1 MADALVHPVLAD
13 RLGTQEA
20 PIRPAEDDL
29 HGDGLGTRVR
39 AYCRSLLASESQA
52 APHALDARSLSLLR
66 LGATMTAGTAV
77 TVWQQRVNEALESG
91 LSFEEIVEAL
101 TALAPTIGI
110 DRAVAVAPE
119 LARALGYDI
128 DAALERLDDP
138 GLS

>member
-1 MADALVHPVLAD
+1 MIDSQEILRRLTIGD
-13 RLGTQEA
+13 RG
-20 PIRPAEDDL
+20 
-29 HGDGLGTRVR
+29 
-39 AYCRSLLASESQA
+39 YCRSLLSAELEGP
-52 APHALDARSLSLLR
+52 PHALDARSLSLLR
-66 LGATMTAGTAV
+66 LGSTMTAGTAGP
-77 TVWQQRVNEALESG
+77 VWQQCVNEALESG

-138 GLS
+138 TPA

>member
-1 MADALVHPVLAD
+1 MIESEESLR
-13 RLGTQEA
+13 RLT
-20 PIRPAEDDL
+20 I
-29 HGDGLGTRVR
+29 GDR
-39 AYCRSLLASESQA
+39 AYCRSLLASRGHRDV
-52 APHALDARSLSLLR
+52 PHALDARSLSLLR
-66 LGATMTAGTAV
+66 LGATMTAGTAGP
-77 TVWQQRVNEALESG
+77 VWQQRVNEALESG